1 MVLLLIVKYC
11 TRLEISKIF
20 FNLGQV
26 GGIRRKYKTAE
37 LWVNALI
44 TNKIEYC
51 DYILL
56 VTRQYLYR

>member
-11 TRLEISKIF
+11 TRLEISKFSLIWDK
-20 FNLGQV
+20 L

-44 TNKIEYC
+44 TNKI
-51 DYILL
+51 
-56 VTRQYLYR
+56 